1 MNRAPNPT
9 AGWTK
14 TVPRERGD
22 EPLYELKKARAIARS
37 PRARG

>member
-1 MNRAPNPT
+1 MNRHRGVLMPPFN
-9 AGWTK
+9 

-22 EPLYELKKARAIARS
+22 EPLAQVFPVEFYDRS